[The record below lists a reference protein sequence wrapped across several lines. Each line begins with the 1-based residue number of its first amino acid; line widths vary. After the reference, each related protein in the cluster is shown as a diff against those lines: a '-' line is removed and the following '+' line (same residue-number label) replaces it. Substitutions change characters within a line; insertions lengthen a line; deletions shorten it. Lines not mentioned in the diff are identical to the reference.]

1 MIKIRYSVFE
11 TNSSS
16 VHNMTLCDT
25 NDYARWVN
33 GEVLFNTG
41 HGSSWGGNDWP
52 QFVPVDEASKYD
64 KYYPYPEAE
73 DPYDGSFKVVNED
86 GKTEWHPRTLVTFG
100 EYQYYVVGD
109 FDQFKEEHITPSGD
123 EVIAFGYCGYDG

>member
-1 MIKIRYSVFE
+1 MIKIRYGVFE

-52 QFVPVDEASKYD
+52 QFIPVDEASKYD
-64 KYYPYPEAE
+64 KYYPYPDSE

-109 FDQFKEEHITPSGD
+109 FNQFKEEHIIPSGD
-123 EVIAFGYCGYDG
+123 KVITFGYCGYDG